1 MFCEK
6 ICIHHIGLNISLQ
19 GGGGGGGQ
27 SLSLRSLLREKVV
40 SNFYFDSN
48 PTSLDG
54 A

>member
-19 GGGGGGGQ
+19 GGQ